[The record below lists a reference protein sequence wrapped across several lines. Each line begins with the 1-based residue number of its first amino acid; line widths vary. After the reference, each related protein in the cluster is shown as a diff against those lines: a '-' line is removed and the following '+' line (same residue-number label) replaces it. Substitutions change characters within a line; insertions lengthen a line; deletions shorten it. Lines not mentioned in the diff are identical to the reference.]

1 MSLLN
6 KHSSNRQQRPVVD
19 ENASSLDQG
28 LNSIHLE
35 NGKTTSE
42 SEFSYDYQFQA
53 DSSSLRI
60 SVSRSNSIQNPG
72 PYTLRALHSSVL
84 SLDDVSKFQL
94 QSRHSLRR
102 PQSPPIESKKTKGFF
117 GRIRT
122 NPGRPSVS
130 EAKPCPPSLPCTITT
145 NTTTVTAMES
155 LEPAWHAEG
164 TQSERE
170 LTSYPRLLRQPP
182 KHEFTQAD
190 LSAISENVNPSAAA
204 QRPDLSHRHTDP
216 QSDPHFLPRDPAAE
230 EPRHRPHLI
239 RDSILHPFLKVS
251 GRHYT
256 HSHVDSHQQH
266 TRGTVKSDLH
276 WHHSSRSVSHI
287 PFFTSPDQCLL
298 DNNNSSDIS
307 YQQLHLN
314 HLNHLSLPESQHMA
328 PPTGSITSR
337 RITDTKV
344 SLQPQQEARDNLSP
358 SYNRSQFSNHQTSSS
373 VPSPSIPPSQTQS
386 YRATTQRDLY
396 NNSQNEQ
403 GQNMSTAPSTER
415 DINDN
420 YKELVTKYKK
430 VKGLYFEKTAQVEQ
444 LQNTLANQRL
454 SQSRTSL
461 DDSEY
466 MTRFQRLEGAVTN
479 LAFNI
484 RKDWKTVPGWI
495 SQNVNHDAIKIGKQ
509 EMTAVGRAVITKI
522 LVDDI
527 FNQIFHPGLPSELSR
542 NLKAIEKNI
551 RRLSSACSNREE
563 SEELTARIVQWR
575 LTTLDGLKDVLASSE
590 SEENKKYFIQISTDK
605 MTASITSFLQEPN
618 PPGIENSARM
628 IVELAVSI
636 ASNLPLESREI
647 SIIHPMPGSIF
658 QSNIMKVENPI
669 PTLLETAVDPDDNE
683 STHSGEKDEN
693 AKDMKGQGTLQAL
706 MAGNSNGKNG
716 EDGSQKVRFSGFVGI
731 EVRERQVLCKAPV
744 WTTF

>member
-6 KHSSNRQQRPVVD
+6 KHSSNRQQRPAVD
-19 ENASSLDQG
+19 KNASSLDQG
-28 LNSIHLE
+28 LNSTHLE
-35 NGKTTSE
+35 DSKTTPE
-42 SEFSYDYQFQA
+42 SKSSYDHQFQA
-53 DSSSLRI
+53 DSLRLRI
-60 SVSRSNSIQNPG
+60 SVSRLNSVLYSWPN
-72 PYTLRALHSSVL
+72 TLKALHSSVL
-84 SLDDVSKFQL
+84 SLDDFSKLQL
-94 QSRHSLRR
+94 QSQRSLRR
-102 PQSPPIESKKTKGFF
+102 LQSPPTEPKKTKGFF

-122 NPGRPSVS
+122 SSGRPSAS
-130 EAKPCPPSLPCTITT
+130 EAKPCPPSLPCSIMTK
-145 NTTTVTAMES
+145 TTTATAMES
-155 LEPAWHAEG
+155 PKPAWHAESP
-164 TQSERE
+164 QIELE
-170 LTSYPRLLRQPP
+170 LTYPRLLHQPP
-182 KHEFTQAD
+182 KHEITQLD
-190 LSAISENVNPSAAA
+190 LTALSENDNSTAAA

-216 QSDPHFLPRDPAAE
+216 QSDPHFLARNAAAE

-256 HSHVDSHQQH
+256 HSHVDSYQH

-276 WHHSSRSVSHI
+276 WHHSSRSASHI
-287 PFFTSPDQCLL
+287 PFLLPPDQCLL
-298 DNNNSSDIS
+298 DKNNSSNTS
-307 YQQLHLN
+307 SQQQNLDHIN
-314 HLNHLSLPESQHMA
+314 SLSLPESQHMA
-328 PPTGSITSR
+328 PPTGSVTSR
-337 RITDTKV
+337 RIADTKV
-344 SLQPQQEARDNLSP
+344 SIQPQQETRDNLSP
-358 SYNRSQFSNHQTSSS
+358 SYNRNQFSTHQTSSS

-403 GQNMSTAPSTER
+403 GHNMSTVTTAER

-484 RKDWKTVPGWI
+484 RKDWKTVPSWI

-527 FNQIFHPGLPSELSR
+527 FDQIFHPGLPIELSR
-542 NLKAIEKNI
+542 NLKVIEKNI
-551 RRLSSACSNREE
+551 RRLSPACSNREE
-563 SEELTARIVQWR
+563 SEEITARIVQWR

-605 MTASITSFLQEPN
+605 MTASLASFLQEPN

-647 SIIHPMPGSIF
+647 SIVHPMPGSFF
-658 QSNIMKVENPI
+658 QSSIMKMENPI
-669 PTLLETAVDPDDNE
+669 PTLLETAVESDDNG
-683 STHSGEKDEN
+683 STHSGEKDESC
-693 AKDMKGQGTLQAL
+693 KDIKGQGNMQAL
-706 MAGNSNGKNG
+706 MAGNSNVKNG

-731 EVRERQVLCKAPV
+731 EVKERQVLCKAPV